1 MLLSSPRPTAFIPST
16 PGQGGGEYT
25 STPVTKSN
33 RPLPTPNTP
42 RLNEN
47 VQSPRLQQ
55 SSNES
60 NMIVDARRTDS
71 PKRPSSAK
79 RSVSSGQ
86 QIMSPELPPR
96 TGSSASVR
104 SRGSSVSLRRTLSQ
118 DESQTMKRSMSRE
131 STTPRKPKHFVVKS
145 KASRVAHR
153 TTSSTSLARTPS
165 NGKGVHQAT
174 LLSMTNAKPKETII
188 STPTSAGNQGRQKAL
203 SMTQTDAPSRDLM
216 RKILSDESG
225 KLFYLIVI

>member
-1 MLLSSPRPTAFIPST
+1 MLLSSPRPTVFIPST

-25 STPVTKSN
+25 STPVTKPN

-60 NMIVDARRTDS
+60 NMILDARRTDS
-71 PKRPSSAK
+71 PKPPSSAK

-86 QIMSPELPPR
+86 QITSPELPPR

-165 NGKGVHQAT
+165 NGKGVH
-174 LLSMTNAKPKETII
+174 LLSLTSAKPKETII

-203 SMTQTDAPSRDLM
+203 SMTQTDAPSRDMM
-216 RKILSDESG
+216 RKILSDENC